1 MECLSLL
8 VSRKIKYRT
17 QNAVMVQKYVRMY
30 LAFQKHRPRSV
41 HERRIRLYERW
52 LRMFSFLYVMRLS
65 VLMIM
70 YCNSDSTILQ
80 VSRRFKSSQAEVQ
93 NSRLDGNW

>member
-41 HERRIRLYERW
+41 HEHRIRLYIATYVF
-52 LRMFSFLYVMRLS
+52 FSVCYETVSFNDH
-65 VLMIM
+65 VL
-70 YCNSDSTILQ
+70 Q
-80 VSRRFKSSQAEVQ
+80 Q
-93 NSRLDGNW
+93 